1 MLAWRYLISASIGE
15 NLRYRSLSAA
25 ESEAGIS
32 EKQHRMEVCTVDDFR
47 EWLSDNLRYILLGL
61 AIIIVLVI
69 AFFAVRFV
77 SDRLGDSSD
86 NGQTE
91 AVTEAPASETT
102 AASETEAATEA
113 ESTAADSS
121 AALQTDNAAVQE
133 AVTQYYNAVAA
144 KDFDALQTLG
154 DVVGDTDRDKINSNP
169 IESYNNISVY
179 YKQGLTD
186 GSYNVYVYYEAKLPN
201 IEQLVPS
208 LGNLYLSTKED
219 GTLYVVNPS
228 SDQQVSDFMEQ
239 AKNDSN
245 VQELIAKT
253 NSEYQ
258 AVLDSNSDLQAM
270 IAKMKQPET
279 ELDIPDAS
287 SVDTDVSTSVTVTGD
302 LNVRADSRADSDLI
316 GVLIP
321 GQTVTRLA
329 VLDNGWSKIRF
340 DDGAGTVV
348 EGYVLSEYLQADGGA
363 SASSDAGTG
372 SDQQ

>member
-1 MLAWRYLISASIGE
+1 M
-15 NLRYRSLSAA
+15 
-25 ESEAGIS
+25 
-32 EKQHRMEVCTVDDFR
+32 DDFR

-186 GSYNVYVYYEAKLPN
+186 RRTGPLRSFPLQN
-201 IEQLVPS
+201 
-208 LGNLYLSTKED
+208 
-219 GTLYVVNPS
+219 
-228 SDQQVSDFMEQ
+228 Q
-239 AKNDSN
+239 AKW
-245 VQELIAKT
+245 
-253 NSEYQ
+253 SERRWKPYR
-258 AVLDSNSDLQAM
+258 
-270 IAKMKQPET
+270 T
-279 ELDIPDAS
+279 
-287 SVDTDVSTSVTVTGD
+287 T
-302 LNVRADSRADSDLI
+302 
-316 GVLIP
+316 P
-321 GQTVTRLA
+321 GALPPSPFHSFR
-329 VLDNGWSKIRF
+329 S
-340 DDGAGTVV
+340 
-348 EGYVLSEYLQADGGA
+348 
-363 SASSDAGTG
+363 
-372 SDQQ
+372 

>member
-1 MLAWRYLISASIGE
+1 M
-15 NLRYRSLSAA
+15 
-25 ESEAGIS
+25 
-32 EKQHRMEVCTVDDFR
+32 
-47 EWLSDNLRYILLGL
+47 
-61 AIIIVLVI
+61 
-69 AFFAVRFV
+69 
-77 SDRLGDSSD
+77 
-86 NGQTE
+86 
-91 AVTEAPASETT
+91 
-102 AASETEAATEA
+102 
-113 ESTAADSS
+113 
-121 AALQTDNAAVQE
+121 
-133 AVTQYYNAVAA
+133 
-144 KDFDALQTLG
+144 
-154 DVVGDTDRDKINSNP
+154 VGDTDRDKINSNP
-169 IESYNNISVY
+169 IESYNNISIY
-179 YKQGLTD
+179 YKPGLTD

-302 LNVRADSRADSDLI
+302 LNVRADSRADSDLV

-348 EGYVLSEYLQADGGA
+348 EGYVLSEYLQADGEA

>member
-1 MLAWRYLISASIGE
+1 
-15 NLRYRSLSAA
+15 
-25 ESEAGIS
+25 
-32 EKQHRMEVCTVDDFR
+32 MEVCTVDDFR

-91 AVTEAPASETT
+91 AVTEAAASETT

-186 GSYNVYVYYEAKLPN
+186 GTYNVYVYYEAKLPN

-287 SVDTDVSTSVTVTGD
+287 SVDTDVSTSVTVTED
-302 LNVRADSRADSDLI
+302 LNVRADSRADSDLV

-348 EGYVLSEYLQADGGA
+348 EGYVLSEYLQADGET

>member
-302 LNVRADSRADSDLI
+302 LNVRADSRADSDLV
-316 GVLIP
+316 GALIP

-348 EGYVLSEYLQADGGA
+348 EGYVLSEYLQADGEA